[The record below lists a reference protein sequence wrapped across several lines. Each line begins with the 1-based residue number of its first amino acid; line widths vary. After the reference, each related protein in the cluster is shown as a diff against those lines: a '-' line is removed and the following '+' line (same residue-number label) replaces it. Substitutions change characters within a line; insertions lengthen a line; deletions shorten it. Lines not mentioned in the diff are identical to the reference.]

1 MLMGFP
7 LDYWDNETIQNSI
20 ASFGRMLLWENDRSH
35 LTRLLV
41 KARVSDLHD
50 VPHFI
55 LLTEGEGFMG
65 QSWTIQCEILEQE
78 LLGAVSADEDQH
90 IWRFDASGSYSAK
103 SAYRAFS
110 TDLSLLSR
118 GGRYGSVRHLVNAI
132 FSSGL
137 PFKAATGRLIA
148 LLAEECHVWRS
159 APFVIKRKRRLSTS
173 SLDVSSQDR
182 YGLLFCCLWRSEEQ
196 HHATMNDHSHSGGV
210 KLLAR
215 LRSAKKE

>member
-1 MLMGFP
+1 LVTACVP
-7 LDYWDNETIQNSI
+7 PRIKNKCTVAQALDGDAWLSDIQGVLSLI
-20 ASFGRMLLWENDRSH
+20 
-35 LTRLLV
+35 
-41 KARVSDLHD
+41 
-50 VPHFI
+50 
-55 LLTEGEGFMG
+55 GFM
-65 QSWTIQCEILEQE
+65 EFLR
-78 LLGAVSADEDQH
+78 LGDCLREVTLSQDEDQH

-118 GGRYGSVRHLVNAI
+118 GGRYGSVGHLVNAI

-159 APFVIKRKRRLSTS
+159 APFVIKRKRRFSTS

-196 HHATMNDHSHSGGV
+196 HHATMNDHSHSGGL